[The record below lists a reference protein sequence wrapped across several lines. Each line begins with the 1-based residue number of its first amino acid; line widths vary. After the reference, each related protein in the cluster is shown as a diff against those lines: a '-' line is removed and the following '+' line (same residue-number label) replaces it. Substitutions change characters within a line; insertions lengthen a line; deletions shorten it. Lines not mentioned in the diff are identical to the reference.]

1 MAMIEGSRFFHYR
14 TGNTF
19 LHKTPAWIKVLLIPL
34 LAVIAFNLSVQAGL
48 TAWLCVLILA
58 LFLHFTPKEIINDLK
73 PAFFY
78 FILLYNTSLLSNIS
92 AWNEMA
98 NGRIITLEEFT
109 ALFRFEPRYAL
120 FFVRMGLSLSITS
133 VIYRT
138 TSNIQFR
145 QGFATIEQTLT
156 RSDQSRFADLLGMT
170 LTFIP
175 RIVTYWQRIDTA
187 WKARGGKNSLRKLIT
202 LTPRLFSVSLNDAYE
217 KARAIENRKQ

>member
-1 MAMIEGSRFFHYR
+1 
-14 TGNTF
+14 
-19 LHKTPAWIKVLLIPL
+19 
-34 LAVIAFNLSVQAGL
+34 
-48 TAWLCVLILA
+48 
-58 LFLHFTPKEIINDLK
+58 
-73 PAFFY
+73 
-78 FILLYNTSLLSNIS
+78 
-92 AWNEMA
+92 
-98 NGRIITLEEFT
+98 
-109 ALFRFEPRYAL
+109 
-120 FFVRMGLSLSITS
+120 MGLSLSITS

-202 LTPRLFSVSLNDAYE
+202 LTPRLVSVSLNDAYE